1 MKVICIG
8 NYPPR
13 QCGIAT
19 FTENLVQSILKAAK
33 IKNEIF
39 DLEIIAM
46 NDADQEYLYPAFVT
60 KAISDK
66 KKEDYV
72 EAANYINQSG
82 ADICLVQHEY
92 GIYGGESGLLLL
104 ALLRRLKVPIIT
116 TCHTVFQKPTFHQRE
131 VLQKIAAYS
140 SKIVVMNQLA
150 IGFLEESFLINP
162 KKVIRIQHGVPDFR
176 TLESSKLSTPNK
188 WKNRKV
194 ILTFG
199 LIGRSKGIDMVL
211 RALPEV
217 VKEHPAVLYVV
228 LGKTHPSIVRC
239 EGEEYREHLKDM
251 IRELGIE
258 NNVMFINKYVNEK
271 DLMNYLK
278 AADIYATPYQNKAQI
293 TSGTLSY
300 AVASGC
306 AVISTPYWHAEE
318 LLADNRGKLFDFND
332 THDLSNIILD
342 LLANPTELN
351 SLQNKAFEYGKS
363 MTWPIIGDS
372 YLSLFHQT
380 IAENRLSKKDVCNAI
395 PKPKFDLTHLYRLT
409 DRIGIL
415 QHARTSIPYFK
426 TGYCLDDNSRA
437 LVLSLY
443 AWNKTKDDKI
453 LELMDVYISYISFMQ
468 QQDGSFN
475 NFLDFQR
482 TSFVDGISD
491 DALGRTFWALG
502 CLVNLAP
509 TDSMFQIGLDMSYR
523 FENQLKNLTYARGY
537 ANGIFGLE
545 QLIKRFP
552 DQEKYRI
559 MLNDLANKLCYKY
572 ENSKIEDWNWFE
584 DTISYDNGL
593 MPASLYVAYQITQNK
608 RYLQIAE
615 ESRLFLESKCFREE
629 WLSLIGNVRWLRKG
643 DDFTLFAQQPVDALA
658 MVIMYEKAYQ
668 VTKDAEMI
676 NKLLLSFYWYL
687 GYNDL
692 NISLIDSE
700 TNGCHD
706 GIEEFNINRNQGAE
720 SMISYLLSY
729 HIAEPYFNHTIH

>member
-1 MKVICIG
+1 MT
-8 NYPPR
+8 N
-13 QCGIAT
+13 
-19 FTENLVQSILKAAK
+19 
-33 IKNEIF
+33 
-39 DLEIIAM
+39 
-46 NDADQEYLYPAFVT
+46 PAEL
-60 KAISDK
+60 D
-66 KKEDYV
+66 
-72 EAANYINQSG
+72 
-82 ADICLVQHEY
+82 
-92 GIYGGESGLLLL
+92 
-104 ALLRRLKVPIIT
+104 RLK
-116 TCHTVFQKPTFHQRE
+116 
-131 VLQKIAAYS
+131 
-140 SKIVVMNQLA
+140 
-150 IGFLEESFLINP
+150 
-162 KKVIRIQHGVPDFR
+162 
-176 TLESSKLSTPNK
+176 
-188 WKNRKV
+188 
-194 ILTFG
+194 
-199 LIGRSKGIDMVL
+199 
-211 RALPEV
+211 
-217 VKEHPAVLYVV
+217 
-228 LGKTHPSIVRC
+228 
-239 EGEEYREHLKDM
+239 
-251 IRELGIE
+251 
-258 NNVMFINKYVNEK
+258 
-271 DLMNYLK
+271 
-278 AADIYATPYQNKAQI
+278 
-293 TSGTLSY
+293 
-300 AVASGC
+300 
-306 AVISTPYWHAEE
+306 
-318 LLADNRGKLFDFND
+318 
-332 THDLSNIILD
+332 
-342 LLANPTELN
+342 
-351 SLQNKAFEYGKS
+351 NKAFEYGKS
-363 MTWPIIGDS
+363 MTWSIIGDS

-380 IAENRLSKKDVCNAI
+380 ITENRLSKKDVCNAI

-509 TDSMFQIGLDMSYR
+509 TDSMFQIGLDMSHQ
-523 FENQLKNLTYARGY
+523 FDNQLQNLTYARGY

-572 ENSKIEDWNWFE
+572 ENNKIEDWNWFE

-593 MPASLYVAYQITQNK
+593 LPASLYVAYQITQNK
-608 RYLQIAE
+608 KYLQIAE

-643 DDFTLFAQQPVDALA
+643 DEFTLFAQQPVDALA

-668 VTKDAEMI
+668 VTKEDEMI
-676 NKLLLSFYWYL
+676 DKLLLSFYWFL

-729 HIAEPYFNHTIH
+729 HIAEPYFNHTIY